1 MSRSTDSP
9 APADTWPADDRLLVR
24 LRAARPTIPD
34 EVASPHAPAN
44 QLMLERIVGGAPAP
58 GGHRRLAPVERP
70 ARHDGKR
77 SVLWPAAVAA
87 AVAAVA
93 GFVVA
98 APFGSADPSA
108 GAVVRD
114 AAVASAE
121 ALDSGRAVLT
131 VRQEGTEDVYEY
143 TFAGDDVGVE
153 MVLAATGDAAT
164 TGERRV
170 VDGELYWRVGDD
182 PSTPWLHMVGD
193 GAEPLSVFGDDPRTL
208 LAGLTPTAGF
218 DLVGDD
224 TVDGVAVTRLRATT
238 PERIDAR
245 QLRLGEA
252 TSGGGAVTE
261 LEVWVDGDDVVR
273 RVDLAMTHTV
283 SVAATEVPASGDDG
297 AGAPAVEP
305 EHIAVEVESSVRFT
319 DIGMPN
325 AVEAPEDAREVE
337 VWTDVLGDPA
347 PTPGG

>member
-9 APADTWPADDRLLVR
+9 APADTWPADDQLLVR
-24 LRAARPTIPD
+24 LRAARPTTPD

-44 QLMLERIVGGAPAP
+44 QLLLERIVGDAPAP
-58 GGHRRLAPVERP
+58 GGHRRLASVERL

-77 SVLWPAAVAA
+77 SVLWPAAAA

-93 GFVVA
+93 GFVAA

-108 GAVVRD
+108 AAVVRD
-114 AAVASAE
+114 AAVVSAE

-131 VRQEGTEDVYEY
+131 VRQDGTEDVYEY

-164 TGERRV
+164 IAARRV
-170 VDGELYWRVGDD
+170 VDGELYWRVGDE

-193 GAEPLSVFGDDPRTL
+193 GAVPLSVFGDDPRTL

-218 DLVGDD
+218 ELVGDD
-224 TVDGVAVTRLRATT
+224 TVDGVAVTGLRATT

-252 TSGGGAVTE
+252 TSGGGTVTE

-273 RVDLAMTHTV
+273 RIDLAMTHTV
-283 SVAATEVPASGDDG
+283 SVAATEVPASGHDG
-297 AGAPAVEP
+297 AGAAAEP
-305 EHIAVEVESSVRFT
+305 EHVTVEVESSVRFT
-319 DIGMPN
+319 DIGVPN
-325 AVEAPEDAREVE
+325 AVEAPEDARVVE
-337 VWTDVLGDPA
+337 VWTDVLLDP
-347 PTPGG
+347 PPPSGG